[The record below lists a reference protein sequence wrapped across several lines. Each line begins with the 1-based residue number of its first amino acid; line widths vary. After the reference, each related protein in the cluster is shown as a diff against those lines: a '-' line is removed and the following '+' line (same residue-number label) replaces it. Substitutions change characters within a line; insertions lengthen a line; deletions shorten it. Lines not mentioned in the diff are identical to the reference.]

1 MMFIRGE
8 QFTSE
13 LGLAK
18 KVLKTSQSFLLAIM
32 ISFTFLPVMA
42 EASEIMA
49 ISLTASAGGE
59 VVTIQSDTSAEYEI
73 YDLDGPPRLVIM
85 FPEATIA
92 TDVKQIKSDKA
103 VVSSVFPVKS
113 ETGVRIE
120 IGLNEVVEYDVGASD
135 DSIEIHF
142 AKAEKDGGA
151 SKVAAVIKD
160 IEVRDIGSVSE
171 LVLRGEHMDVNHN
184 AFLTDNNQTLILDFW
199 GATSSLPKE
208 FYQYATQR
216 IRNVVV
222 GEAEGRLRLV
232 IGLLPGGEMK
242 HQIESNG
249 GELVVKV
256 GNVSQGRKA
265 DAIVVQGVVFQP
277 DDRIA
282 HIMVT
287 TDGQSPIVNINEKDG
302 NVIIDLKK
310 AVLAEGQERSQDVS
324 GFPGP
329 VKQVD
334 TYKVNDSVRIVARLR
349 DEVDIT
355 SIQQGNVFT
364 VNLEPEDL
372 YLARSGGDN
381 TRDEFAYSG
390 QKVTFD
396 FKDIDIR
403 NALKLISEM
412 SDLNIIMSDD
422 VSGNLTMRLVD
433 VPWDQ
438 ALDLILAARGL
449 GQEKTGNVMRIAS
462 VEVLRKE
469 YESKL
474 QARRGSEQL
483 EPLVTEFIT
492 LNFTK
497 VDEVK
502 KMLEGASAN
511 ATKGG
516 GNASQTTSLTDSGS
530 TSGTS
535 TETSV
540 GILSP
545 RGSFLVDARTN
556 TLVVKDTQ
564 KAINSIK
571 RLIATIDQPLK
582 QVLIEARI
590 VEATDNFSREMGIS
604 WGGSYQSPVRNGGTV
619 AIGPVDGVAGD
630 NIVAGTVPGTRGR
643 LVDLPAATGAGA
655 GGGIG
660 LAIGTVKGMLELELS
675 AAEADDD
682 IKIVSNP
689 RVVTT
694 NLKTAIIDQGTEI
707 PFTSVSQ
714 NGTNVQFKKATLGLE
729 VTPQITADD
738 RVILTIVVSKDS
750 PTSTAVGTDQ
760 NVLISTK
767 RVETEVFLDT
777 GETVVIGGIFTR
789 DKNNTVAG
797 VPLLMDIP
805 VLGWLF
811 KKKKVRDD
819 KNELLVFLTPTVLK
833 TKKVSIK

>member
-1 MMFIRGE
+1 MMSIRGE

-18 KVLKTSQSFLLAIM
+18 VLKTSQNFLLAIM
-32 ISFTFLPVMA
+32 ISFTSLPVMA

-49 ISLTASAGGE
+49 ISLTASAGGD
-59 VVTIQSDTSAEYEI
+59 VVTIKADTSAEYEI

-92 TDVKQIKSDKA
+92 TDVKKIKSDKS

-113 ETGVRIE
+113 ETGVRVE
-120 IGLNEVVEYDVGASD
+120 IGLNEVVEYDVSESD
-135 DSIEIHF
+135 HAVEIHF
-142 AKAEKDGGA
+142 AKAEQDGGTSNA
-151 SKVAAVIKD
+151 AAVIKD

-208 FYQYATQR
+208 FYQYSTQR

-232 IGLLPGGEMK
+232 IGLLPGGEMN

-256 GNVSQGRKA
+256 GSVSQGRKA

-287 TDGQSPIVNINEKDG
+287 TDGQGPIVNINEKDG

-310 AVLAEGQERSQDVS
+310 AVLADGQERSQDVS

-349 DEVDIT
+349 DKVDVT

-381 TRDEFAYSG
+381 TKDEFAYSG

-449 GQEKTGNVMRIAS
+449 GQEKTGNVMRIAP

-469 YESKL
+469 YETKL

-516 GNASQTTSLTDSGS
+516 SNASQTTSLTDASS
-530 TSGTS
+530 TSGIS

-564 KAINSIK
+564 SAINSIK

-590 VEATDNFSREMGIS
+590 VEATDNFTREIGIS
-604 WGGSYQSPVRNGGTV
+604 WGGSFQTPVRDGGSV
-619 AIGPVDGVAGD
+619 SVGPVGGIAGD
-630 NIVAGTVPGTRGR
+630 NIVAGTPATRGR

-694 NLKTAIIDQGTEI
+694 NLKTAIIDQGTDI

-760 NVLISTK
+760 NVLINTK